1 MKSLI
6 LSRLWMLIGI
16 IILTTGQAWA
26 HTTGSTSGSTTTQK
40 VFTSIK
46 ELRDGANGKSLSDVV
61 IQFEATNP
69 ATVVAVMTKQ
79 DPDIEDKKFI
89 NSFFIVDNKSSD
101 GYYYG
106 LWVSPNDIKDG
117 YKLPTDLAIGS
128 KFTGAIIGDYSEGT
142 SGIPYFGSIHKTKN
156 IDGTNYS
163 TTFHIDNTGV
173 ASADGTKPADYPFN
187 EVKDVYT
194 IANNNP
200 ADGNTATASYGKY
213 LNTIIKVPGTIKKAS
228 DNENNTEFYLVQDE
242 KTGTSKADM
251 NNRIYF
257 NSSQLEGINLDDYVG
272 TSGTFEGILVKRND
286 SESKL
291 IVLKGDF
298 FKVNKI
304 YLDENDAEGRVE
316 YLASQGAFDGEVD
329 VYVHRTNLVNKA
341 GAWNTIC
348 LPFDLTKEE
357 FKNAF
362 GCELTALAKPTTT
375 SSETVQQW
383 AGQVNEGV
391 LAFTKLPDTG
401 LTIKAGVPYLMQASG
416 MQTACLTT
424 IPGAE
429 NMEPETLIGK
439 ESTYYTHI
447 GEKLISVVPPY
458 EVKASY
464 SDNIVNGDFYF
475 RGLYGRKKYTED
487 ADGKLTT
494 TLIADNGSQKYQ
506 YISTAA
512 GNYLKYLPS
521 GSSLQFNG
529 MRAYFYFPNW
539 NAANNN
545 AAQAANNNTNA
556 KIHVA
561 VMAAST
567 TGISNI
573 PAEEAS
579 KQAEVYNLSGQRVD
593 ASYKGIVVRNGRK
606 YLRK

>member
-46 ELRDGANGKSLSDVV
+46 ELRDAAQTNGLKHDDVV
-61 IQFEATNP
+61 VKFDDSNP
-69 ATVVAVMTKQ
+69 TTVVAVMKHA
-79 DPDIEDKKFI
+79 DPDIKDDKFV
-89 NSFFIVDNKSSD
+89 NSFFIVNKGSDNND
-101 GYYYG
+101 YG
-106 LWVSPNDIKDG
+106 LWVSPNGVYDEQLFSTWNLK
-117 YKLPTDLAIGS
+117 IGS
-128 KFTGAIIGDYSEGT
+128 QITGYIIGDYRENE
-142 SGIPYFGSIHKTKN
+142 SGMPYFGSLVNSVKIGDVTYNTSLTVNRKN
-156 IDGTNYS
+156 EANE
-163 TTFHIDNTGV
+163 TTEAVYPYTEVADVNTV
-173 ASADGTKPADYPFN
+173 SS
-187 EVKDVYT
+187 
-194 IANNNP
+194 
-200 ADGNTATASYGKY
+200 SYGKY
-213 LNTIIKVPGTIKKAS
+213 LNTIIKVPGTIKKGT
-228 DNENNTEFYLVQDE
+228 NNEFYLVKNETTKTTDE
-242 KTGTSKADM
+242 S
-251 NNRIYF
+251 NRIYF

-272 TSGTFEGILVKRND
+272 TSGTFEGILVKRKK

-357 FKNAF
+357 FNNAF

-416 MQTACLTT
+416 TQKYCLAT
-424 IPGAE
+424 IQGAE
-429 NMEPETLIGK
+429 SMEPETLMSK
-439 ESTYYTHI
+439 ESTYYAHI

-487 ADGKLTT
+487 ADGKLTA
-494 TLIADNGSQKYQ
+494 TLISDNGSQKYQ

-539 NAANNN
+539 SAENNN
-545 AAQAANNNTNA
+545 AAQAASKNNNTNA

-573 PAEEAS
+573 SAEEAS
-579 KQAEVYNLSGQRVD
+579 KQAEVFNLSGQRVD

>member
-46 ELRDGANGKSLSDVV
+46 ELRDAAQTNGLKHDDVV
-61 IQFEATNP
+61 VKFDDSNP
-69 ATVVAVMTKQ
+69 TTVVAVMKHA
-79 DPDIEDKKFI
+79 DPDIKDDKFV
-89 NSFFIVDNKSSD
+89 NSFFIVNKGSDNND
-101 GYYYG
+101 YG
-106 LWVSPNDIKDG
+106 LWVSPNGVYDEQLFSTWNLK
-117 YKLPTDLAIGS
+117 IGS
-128 KFTGAIIGDYSEGT
+128 QITGYIIGDYRENE
-142 SGIPYFGSIHKTKN
+142 SGMPYFGSLVNSVKIGDVTYNTSLTVNRKN
-156 IDGTNYS
+156 EANE
-163 TTFHIDNTGV
+163 TTEAVYPYTEVADVNTV
-173 ASADGTKPADYPFN
+173 SS
-187 EVKDVYT
+187 
-194 IANNNP
+194 
-200 ADGNTATASYGKY
+200 SYGKY
-213 LNTIIKVPGTIKKAS
+213 LNTIIKVPGTIKKGT
-228 DNENNTEFYLVQDE
+228 NNEFYLVKNETTKTTDE
-242 KTGTSKADM
+242 S
-251 NNRIYF
+251 NRIYF

-272 TSGTFEGILVKRND
+272 TSGTFEGILVKRKK

-383 AGQVNEGV
+383 AGQVNDKGV
-391 LAFTKLPDTG
+391 LAFTKLPDTD

-416 MQTACLTT
+416 TQTYCLTT

-429 NMEPETLIGK
+429 NMEPETLMSK
-439 ESTYYTHI
+439 ESTYYAHI

-506 YISTAA
+506 YICTAA

-521 GSSLQFNG
+521 GSTLQFNG

-539 NAANNN
+539 NAENNN
-545 AAQAANNNTNA
+545 KAQAASKNNNTNA

-573 PAEEAS
+573 SAEEAS
-579 KQAEVYNLSGQRVD
+579 QQAEVYNLSGQRVD

>member
-1 MKSLI
+1 MKRLV
-6 LSRLWMLIGI
+6 LSRLWMLISI

-26 HTTGSTSGSTTTQK
+26 QTATTQK
-40 VFTSIK
+40 VFTSI
-46 ELRDGANGKSLSDVV
+46 EQIRDVAQSNNQKHQDVV
-61 IQFEATNP
+61 IQFDATNP
-69 ATVVAVMTKQ
+69 AIVVAVMKHA
-79 DPDIEDKKFI
+79 DPDIKDEKFI
-89 NSFFIVDNKSSD
+89 NSFFIVDNSN
-101 GYYYG
+101 YG
-106 LWVSPNDIKDG
+106 LWVSPYNIDKG
-117 YKLPTDLAIGS
+117 FSLPSDLAVGS
-128 KFTGAIIGDYSEGT
+128 KITGSIIGDYNEGE
-142 SGIPYFGSIHKTKN
+142 SGMVYFGAIHKTKD
-156 IDGTNYS
+156 IDGTTYKTS
-163 TTFHIDNTGV
+163 LTVDHSGE
-173 ASADGTKPADYPFN
+173 ASADGTKPADYPFT

-228 DNENNTEFYLVQDE
+228 DKNNNTEFYLVQDE
-242 KTGTSKADM
+242 NTGTSEADM
-251 NNRIYF
+251 NKRIYF
-257 NSSQLEGINLDDYVG
+257 NSSQLDGINLDDYVG
-272 TSGTFEGILVKRND
+272 TSGTFEGILVKRNK

-298 FKVNKI
+298 FKVNTI

-329 VYVHRTNLVNKA
+329 VYVHRTNLVNNA

-348 LPFDLTKEE
+348 LPFDLTKED
-357 FKNAF
+357 FKTAF
-362 GCELTALAKPTTT
+362 GCELTALAKPAT
-375 SSETVQQW
+375 SDETAQQW
-383 AGQVNEGV
+383 AGQVSDKGV
-391 LAFTKLPDTG
+391 LAFTKLADTE

-416 MQTACLTT
+416 TQTKCLNTFKGSEDMT
-424 IPGAE
+424 PDV
-429 NMEPETLIGK
+429 LIGK
-439 ESTYYTHI
+439 ETTYYAPVGKKTI
-447 GEKLISVVPPY
+447 TVKSPY

-464 SDNIVNGDFYF
+464 NDDIVNGDFYF
-475 RGLYGRKKYTED
+475 RGLYGRKKYTD
-487 ADGKLTT
+487 GTDGKLTT
-494 TLIADNGSQKYQ
+494 TLISDNGSQKYQ

-521 GSSLQFNG
+521 GSTLQFNG

-545 AAQAANNNTNA
+545 AAQPASNGTNA

-573 PAEEAS
+573 SAEEAS

>member
-6 LSRLWMLIGI
+6 LSRLWMLISI

-26 HTTGSTSGSTTTQK
+26 QETGSTTTQR

-46 ELRDGANGKSLSDVV
+46 ELRDAAQTNSQKHDDVV
-61 IQFEATNP
+61 VKFDDSNP
-69 ATVVAVMTKQ
+69 TTVVAVMKHA
-79 DPDIEDKKFI
+79 DPDIKADKFV
-89 NSFFIVDNKSSD
+89 NSFFIVNKGSDNN
-101 GYYYG
+101 YYG
-106 LWVSPNDIKDG
+106 LWVSPNGVYDKQLFSTWNL
-117 YKLPTDLAIGS
+117 KIGS
-128 KFTGAIIGDYSEGT
+128 KITGSIIGDYRENE
-142 SGIPYFGSIHKTKN
+142 SGMPYFGSLVNSVKIGDVTYN
-156 IDGTNYS
+156 TSLTVNRDDEANE
-163 TTFHIDNTGV
+163 TTEAV
-173 ASADGTKPADYPFN
+173 YPYTV
-187 EVKDVYT
+187 VKDV
-194 IANNNP
+194 
-200 ADGNTATASYGKY
+200 NTVSSSYGPY
-213 LNTIIKVPGTIKKAS
+213 LNTIIRVPGTIKKGT
-228 DNENNTEFYLVQDE
+228 NNEFYLVQNETTKTTDE
-242 KTGTSKADM
+242 S
-251 NNRIYF
+251 NRIYF
-257 NSSQLEGINLDDYVG
+257 NSSQLDGINLDDYVG
-272 TSGTFEGILVKRND
+272 TSGTFEGILVKRID

-316 YLASQGAFDGEVD
+316 YLVQQGALKDKVD
-329 VYVHRTNLVNKA
+329 VYVHRTNLVNNA

-348 LPFDLTKEE
+348 LPFDLTKED
-357 FKNAF
+357 FKTAF

-375 SSETVQQW
+375 SSETAQQW
-383 AGQVNEGV
+383 VGQVNDKGV
-391 LAFTKLPDTG
+391 LAFTKLPDTD

-416 MQTACLTT
+416 TQTYCLTT
-424 IPGAE
+424 ISGAE
-429 NMEPETLIGK
+429 NMEPETLMGQ
-439 ESTYYTHI
+439 ESTYYAHI

-458 EVKASY
+458 EVKALY
-464 SDNIVNGDFYF
+464 SDNIVNGDFFF

-494 TLIADNGSQKYQ
+494 TLISDNGSQKYQ
-506 YISTAA
+506 YISTAV

-521 GSSLQFNG
+521 GSTLQFNG

-545 AAQAANNNTNA
+545 AAQAASKNNNTNA

-573 PAEEAS
+573 SAEEAS

>member
-26 HTTGSTSGSTTTQK
+26 QTATTTK

-69 ATVVAVMTKQ
+69 ATVVAVMTKH
-79 DPDIEDKKFI
+79 DTDITDDDKFL
-89 NSFFIVDNKSSD
+89 NSFFIVNKGSDDN
-101 GYYYG
+101 YYG

-117 YKLPTDLAIGS
+117 YKLPTNLAIGS

-142 SGIPYFGSIHKTKN
+142 SKIPYFESIHKTKD
-156 IDGTNYS
+156 IGGTNYS
-163 TTFHIDNTGV
+163 TTFDIDNTGV
-173 ASADGTKPADYPFN
+173 ASADGTKPADYPFT

-194 IANNNP
+194 IANNS
-200 ADGNTATASYGKY
+200 AGGNTATASYGKY
-213 LNTIIKVPGTIKKAS
+213 LNTIIKVPGTIKKGT
-228 DNENNTEFYLVQDE
+228 NNEFYLVQNE
-242 KTGTSKADM
+242 TTSTTDSQ
-251 NNRIYF
+251 NRIYF
-257 NSSQLEGINLDDYVG
+257 NSSQLDGINLDDYVG
-272 TSGTFEGILVKRND
+272 TSGIFEGILVKRNK

-316 YLASQGAFDGEVD
+316 YLVQQGALQDNVD

-362 GCELTALAKPTTT
+362 GCELTALAKPAT
-375 SSETVQQW
+375 SDETVHQW
-383 AGQVNEGV
+383 TGQVSDKGV
-391 LAFTKLPDTG
+391 LAFTKLPDTD

-416 MQTACLTT
+416 TQTYCLTT
-424 IPGAE
+424 IQGAE
-429 NMEPETLIGK
+429 NMEPETFMGQ
-439 ESTYYTHI
+439 ESTYYAHI

-464 SDNIVNGDFYF
+464 SDNIVNDDFYF

-512 GNYLKYLPS
+512 GNYLKYLPKNS
-521 GSSLQFNG
+521 TLQFNG

-545 AAQAANNNTNA
+545 AAQPASNGTNA

-573 PAEEAS
+573 SAEEAS
-579 KQAEVYNLSGQRVD
+579 KPAEVCNLSGQRVD

>member
-26 HTTGSTSGSTTTQK
+26 QTATTQK

-46 ELRDGANGKSLSDVV
+46 ELRDAAQTNGLKHDDVV
-61 IQFEATNP
+61 VKFDDSNP
-69 ATVVAVMTKQ
+69 TTVVAVMKHA
-79 DPDIEDKKFI
+79 DPDIKADKFV
-89 NSFFIVDNKSSD
+89 NSFFIVNKGSDNNF
-101 GYYYG
+101 YG
-106 LWVSPNDIKDG
+106 LWVSPNGVYDKQLFSTWNL
-117 YKLPTDLAIGS
+117 KIGS
-128 KFTGAIIGDYSEGT
+128 KITGSIIGDYRENE
-142 SGIPYFGSIHKTKN
+142 SGMPYFGSLVNSVKIGDVTYN
-156 IDGTNYS
+156 TSLTVNRDDEANE
-163 TTFHIDNTGV
+163 TTEAV
-173 ASADGTKPADYPFN
+173 YPYTV
-187 EVKDVYT
+187 VKDV
-194 IANNNP
+194 
-200 ADGNTATASYGKY
+200 NTVSSSYGPY
-213 LNTIIKVPGTIKKAS
+213 LNTIIRVPGTIKKGT
-228 DNENNTEFYLVQDE
+228 NNEFYLVQKE
-242 KTGTSKADM
+242 TTSTTDSQ
-251 NNRIYF
+251 NRIYF
-257 NSSQLEGINLDDYVG
+257 NSSQLDGINLDDYVG
-272 TSGTFEGILVKRND
+272 TSGTFEGILVKRID

-316 YLASQGAFDGEVD
+316 YLVQQGALDGEVD
-329 VYVHRTNLVNKA
+329 VYVHRTKLVNNA

-357 FKNAF
+357 FKTAF
-362 GCELTALAKPTTT
+362 GCELTALAKPAT
-375 SSETVQQW
+375 SDETAQQW
-383 AGQVNEGV
+383 AGQVSDKGV
-391 LAFTKLPDTG
+391 LAFTKLADTE
-401 LTIKAGVPYLMQASG
+401 LAIKAGVPYLMQASG
-416 MQTACLTT
+416 TQTACLKT

-429 NMEPETLIGK
+429 NMEPETLMK
-439 ESTYYTHI
+439 QELTYYA
-447 GEKLISVVPPY
+447 SVGKKTITVKSPY

-464 SDNIVNGDFYF
+464 NDDIVNGDFYY
-475 RGLYGRKKYTED
+475 RGLYGRKKYI
-487 ADGKLTT
+487 DGSAT

-521 GSSLQFNG
+521 GSTLQFNG
-529 MRAYFYFPNW
+529 MRAYFYFLNW

-545 AAQAANNNTNA
+545 AAQPANNNTNA

-573 PAEEAS
+573 SAEEAS

>member
-1 MKSLI
+1 M
-6 LSRLWMLIGI
+6 
-16 IILTTGQAWA
+16 
-26 HTTGSTSGSTTTQK
+26 
-40 VFTSIK
+40 
-46 ELRDGANGKSLSDVV
+46 
-61 IQFEATNP
+61 
-69 ATVVAVMTKQ
+69 
-79 DPDIEDKKFI
+79 
-89 NSFFIVDNKSSD
+89 
-101 GYYYG
+101 
-106 LWVSPNDIKDG
+106 
-117 YKLPTDLAIGS
+117 
-128 KFTGAIIGDYSEGT
+128 
-142 SGIPYFGSIHKTKN
+142 
-156 IDGTNYS
+156 
-163 TTFHIDNTGV
+163 
-173 ASADGTKPADYPFN
+173 
-187 EVKDVYT
+187 
-194 IANNNP
+194 
-200 ADGNTATASYGKY
+200 
-213 LNTIIKVPGTIKKAS
+213 
-228 DNENNTEFYLVQDE
+228 VQDE
-242 KTGTSKADM
+242 NTGTGTDYKDK
-251 NNRIYF
+251 RIYF
-257 NSSQLEGINLDDYVG
+257 SCSQLPNINIDDYVG
-272 TSGTFEGILVKRND
+272 TSGTFEGILIKRNK

-316 YLASQGAFDGEVD
+316 YLASQGAFDDEVD

-348 LPFDLTKEE
+348 LPFDLTKDE
-357 FKNAF
+357 FYNAF
-362 GCELTALAKPTTT
+362 GCELTALAKPKTT
-375 SSETVQQW
+375 SSETAQQW

-391 LAFTKLPDTG
+391 LAFTKLPDTE

-416 MQTACLTT
+416 TQTACLKT

-429 NMEPETLIGK
+429 NMEPETLK
-439 ESTYYTHI
+439 KQESTYYAHI
-447 GEKLISVVPPY
+447 GERLISVVPPY

-475 RGLYGRKKYTED
+475 RGLYGRKKYTD
-487 ADGKLTT
+487 GTDGKLTT
-494 TLIADNGSQKYQ
+494 TPISDNGSQKYQ

-521 GSSLQFNG
+521 GSELQFNG

-539 NAANNN
+539 NAENNN
-545 AAQAANNNTNA
+545 KAQAASKNNNTNA

-573 PAEEAS
+573 SAEEAS

>member
-6 LSRLWMLIGI
+6 LSRLWMLISI

-26 HTTGSTSGSTTTQK
+26 QTATTQK

-46 ELRDGANGKSLSDVV
+46 ELRDGANGNSLSDVV
-61 IQFEATNP
+61 IKFEATNP
-69 ATVVAVMTKQ
+69 ATVVAVMTKH

-316 YLASQGAFDGEVD
+316 YLVQQGALQDKVD
-329 VYVHRTNLVNKA
+329 VYVHRTKLVNNA

-357 FKNAF
+357 FKTAF
-362 GCELTALAKPTTT
+362 GCELTALAKPAT
-375 SSETVQQW
+375 SDETVHQW
-383 AGQVNEGV
+383 TGQVSDKGV
-391 LAFTKLPDTG
+391 LAFTKLLDTD

-416 MQTACLTT
+416 TQTACLKT

-429 NMEPETLIGK
+429 NMEPETLMGQ
-439 ESTYYTHI
+439 ESTYYAHI
-447 GEKLISVVPPY
+447 GEKLITVVPPY

-494 TLIADNGSQKYQ
+494 TLISDNGSQKYQ

-512 GNYLKYLPS
+512 GNYLKYLPATS
-521 GSSLQFNG
+521 TLQFNG

-545 AAQAANNNTNA
+545 AAQPASNGTNA

-573 PAEEAS
+573 SAEEAS
-579 KQAEVYNLSGQRVD
+579 KPAEVYNLSGQRVD

>member
-46 ELRDGANGKSLSDVV
+46 ELRDAAQTNGLKHDDVV
-61 IQFEATNP
+61 VKFDDSNP
-69 ATVVAVMTKQ
+69 TTVVAVMKHA
-79 DPDIEDKKFI
+79 DPDIKDDKFV
-89 NSFFIVDNKSSD
+89 NSFFIVNKGSDNND
-101 GYYYG
+101 YG
-106 LWVSPNDIKDG
+106 LWVSPNGVYDEQLFSTWNLK
-117 YKLPTDLAIGS
+117 IGS
-128 KFTGAIIGDYSEGT
+128 QITGYIIGDYRENE
-142 SGIPYFGSIHKTKN
+142 SGMPYFGSLVNSVKIGDVTYNTSLTVNRKN
-156 IDGTNYS
+156 EANE
-163 TTFHIDNTGV
+163 TTEAVYPYTEVADVNTV
-173 ASADGTKPADYPFN
+173 SS
-187 EVKDVYT
+187 
-194 IANNNP
+194 
-200 ADGNTATASYGKY
+200 SYGKY
-213 LNTIIKVPGTIKKAS
+213 LNTIIKVPGTIKKGT
-228 DNENNTEFYLVQDE
+228 NNEFYLVQNE
-242 KTGTSKADM
+242 TTSTTDSQ
-251 NNRIYF
+251 NRIYF
-257 NSSQLEGINLDDYVG
+257 NSSQLDGINLDDYVG
-272 TSGTFEGILVKRND
+272 TSGIFEGILVKRNK

-316 YLASQGAFDGEVD
+316 YLVQQGALQDNVD
-329 VYVHRTNLVNKA
+329 VYVHRTKLVNNA

-357 FKNAF
+357 FKTAF

-375 SSETVQQW
+375 SEETVHQW
-383 AGQVNEGV
+383 VGQVSDKGV
-391 LAFTKLPDTG
+391 LAFTKLPDTD

-416 MQTACLTT
+416 TQTYCLTT
-424 IPGAE
+424 IQGAE
-429 NMEPETLIGK
+429 NMEPETLMGQ
-439 ESTYYTHI
+439 ESTYYAHI

-512 GNYLKYLPS
+512 GNYLKYLPKDS
-521 GSSLQFNG
+521 PLQFNG

-545 AAQAANNNTNA
+545 AAQPASNGTNA
-556 KIHVA
+556 KIHVT

-573 PAEEAS
+573 SAEEAS
-579 KQAEVYNLSGQRVD
+579 KPAEVCNLSGQRVD

>member
-1 MKSLI
+1 M
-6 LSRLWMLIGI
+6 
-16 IILTTGQAWA
+16 
-26 HTTGSTSGSTTTQK
+26 
-40 VFTSIK
+40 
-46 ELRDGANGKSLSDVV
+46 
-61 IQFEATNP
+61 
-69 ATVVAVMTKQ
+69 
-79 DPDIEDKKFI
+79 
-89 NSFFIVDNKSSD
+89 
-101 GYYYG
+101 
-106 LWVSPNDIKDG
+106 
-117 YKLPTDLAIGS
+117 
-128 KFTGAIIGDYSEGT
+128 
-142 SGIPYFGSIHKTKN
+142 PYFGSLVNSVKIGDVTYN
-156 IDGTNYS
+156 TSLTVNRDDEANE
-163 TTFHIDNTGV
+163 TTEAV
-173 ASADGTKPADYPFN
+173 YPYTV
-187 EVKDVYT
+187 VKDV
-194 IANNNP
+194 
-200 ADGNTATASYGKY
+200 NTVSSSYGPY
-213 LNTIIKVPGTIKKAS
+213 LNTIIRVPGTIKKGT
-228 DNENNTEFYLVQDE
+228 NNEFYLVQNETTKTTDE
-242 KTGTSKADM
+242 S
-251 NNRIYF
+251 NRIYF
-257 NSSQLEGINLDDYVG
+257 NSSQLDGINLDDYVG
-272 TSGTFEGILVKRND
+272 TSGTFEGILVKRID

-316 YLASQGAFDGEVD
+316 YLVQQGALQDKVD
-329 VYVHRTNLVNKA
+329 VYVHRTKLVNNA

-357 FKNAF
+357 FKTAF

-375 SSETVQQW
+375 SEEADHQW
-383 AGQVNEGV
+383 VGQVSDKGV
-391 LAFTKLPDTG
+391 LAFTKLPDTE
-401 LTIKAGVPYLMQASG
+401 LAIKAGVPYLMQASG
-416 MQTACLTT
+416 TQTACLTT
-424 IPGAE
+424 IQGSE
-429 NMEPETLIGK
+429 NMEPETLMSK
-439 ESTYYTHI
+439 ESTYYAHI

-464 SDNIVNGDFYF
+464 NDNIVNGDFYY

-512 GNYLKYLPS
+512 GNYLKYLPAT
-521 GSSLQFNG
+521 SSLQFNG
-529 MRAYFYFPNW
+529 MRVYFYFPNW

-545 AAQAANNNTNA
+545 AAQAASKNNNTNA

-573 PAEEAS
+573 SAAEAS

>member
-1 MKSLI
+1 MKCLI

-26 HTTGSTSGSTTTQK
+26 LTTGSTTTQR

-46 ELRDGANGKSLSDVV
+46 ELRDAAQTNSLKHDDVV
-61 IQFEATNP
+61 VKFDDSNP
-69 ATVVAVMTKQ
+69 TTVVAVMKHA
-79 DPDIEDKKFI
+79 DPDIKADKFV
-89 NSFFIVDNKSSD
+89 NSFFIVNKGSDNN
-101 GYYYG
+101 YYG
-106 LWVSPNDIKDG
+106 LWVSPNGVYDKQLFSTWNL
-117 YKLPTDLAIGS
+117 KIGS
-128 KFTGAIIGDYSEGT
+128 KITGSIIGDYRENE
-142 SGIPYFGSIHKTKN
+142 SGMPYFGSLVNSVKIGDVTYNTSLTVKR
-156 IDGTNYS
+156 DGEANE
-163 TTFHIDNTGV
+163 TTE
-173 ASADGTKPADYPFN
+173 ADYPYT
-187 EVKDVYT
+187 VVTDVNT
-194 IANNNP
+194 IAKKN
-200 ADGNTATASYGKY
+200 ADGNTVNASYGPY
-213 LNTIIKVPGTIKKAS
+213 LNTIIRVPGTIKKGT
-228 DNENNTEFYLVQDE
+228 NNEFYLVQKE
-242 KTGTSKADM
+242 TTSTTDSQ
-251 NNRIYF
+251 NRIYF
-257 NSSQLEGINLDDYVG
+257 NSSQLDGINLDDYVG
-272 TSGTFEGILVKRND
+272 TSGTFEGILVKRNK

-316 YLASQGAFDGEVD
+316 YLVQQGALKDKVD
-329 VYVHRTNLVNKA
+329 VYVHRTNLFNKD

-348 LPFDLTKEE
+348 LPFDLTKGE
-357 FKNAF
+357 FKTAF
-362 GCELTALAKPTTT
+362 GCELIALAKPAT
-375 SSETVQQW
+375 SDETVHQW
-383 AGQVNEGV
+383 AGQVNDKGV
-391 LAFTKLPDTG
+391 LAFTKLPDTD
-401 LTIKAGVPYLMQASG
+401 LTIKAGAPYLMQASG
-416 MQTACLTT
+416 TQTACLTT
-424 IPGAE
+424 ISGAE
-429 NMEPETLIGK
+429 NMEPETLMK
-439 ESTYYTHI
+439 QESTYYAHI

-464 SDNIVNGDFYF
+464 SDNIVNGDFFF

-494 TLIADNGSQKYQ
+494 TLISDGGSQKYQ

-512 GNYLKYLPS
+512 GNYLKYLPDNS
-521 GSSLQFNG
+521 TLQFNG

-539 NAANNN
+539 NAENNN
-545 AAQAANNNTNA
+545 KAQAASQNNNTNA

-573 PAEEAS
+573 SAEEAS

>member
-16 IILTTGQAWA
+16 IVLTTGQAWA
-26 HTTGSTSGSTTTQK
+26 LTTGATTTQK
-40 VFTSIK
+40 VFTSI
-46 ELRDGANGKSLSDVV
+46 EQIRDVAQSNNQKHQDVV
-61 IQFEATNP
+61 IQFDATNP
-69 ATVVAVMTKQ
+69 AIVVAVMKHA
-79 DPDIEDKKFI
+79 DPDIKDEKFI
-89 NSFFIVDNKSSD
+89 NSFFIVDNSK
-101 GYYYG
+101 YG
-106 LWVSPNDIKDG
+106 LWVSPYNIDKG
-117 YKLPTDLAIGS
+117 FSLPSDLAVGS
-128 KFTGAIIGDYSEGT
+128 KITGSIIGDYNEGE
-142 SGIPYFGSIHKTKN
+142 SGMVYFGAIHKTKD
-156 IDGTNYS
+156 IDGTTYKTS
-163 TTFHIDNTGV
+163 LTVDHSGE
-173 ASADGTKPADYPFN
+173 ASADGTKPAVYPFT

-200 ADGNTATASYGKY
+200 TDGNTATASYGKY

-228 DNENNTEFYLVQDE
+228 DKNNNTEFYLVQDE
-242 KTGTSKADM
+242 NTGTSEADM
-251 NNRIYF
+251 NKRIYF
-257 NSSQLEGINLDDYVG
+257 NSSQLDGINLDDYVG
-272 TSGTFEGILVKRND
+272 TSGTFEGILVKRNK

-304 YLDENDAEGRVE
+304 YLDENDEESRVQ
-316 YLASQGAFDGEVD
+316 YLVQQGALQDKVD
-329 VYVHRTNLVNKA
+329 VYVHRTKLVNTD
-341 GAWNTIC
+341 AWNTIC
-348 LPFDLTKEE
+348 LPFDLTKGE
-357 FKNAF
+357 FKTAF
-362 GCELTALAKPTTT
+362 GCELTALAKPAT
-375 SSETVQQW
+375 SDETDHQW
-383 AGQVNEGV
+383 AGQVNDKGV
-391 LAFTKLPDTG
+391 LAFTKLPDTE

-416 MQTACLTT
+416 TQTACLKT

-429 NMEPETLIGK
+429 NMEPETLMK
-439 ESTYYTHI
+439 QESTYYAHI

-464 SDNIVNGDFYF
+464 SDNIVNGDFFF

-494 TLIADNGSQKYQ
+494 TLISDNGSQKYQ

-521 GSSLQFNG
+521 GSTLQFNG

-539 NAANNN
+539 NAEYNNK
-545 AAQAANNNTNA
+545 AQPASKNNNTNA

-573 PAEEAS
+573 SAEEAS

-606 YLRK
+606 YLSK

>member
-1 MKSLI
+1 MKRLI

-26 HTTGSTSGSTTTQK
+26 QTTTTTK

-46 ELRDGANGKSLSDVV
+46 ELRDAAQTNGLKHDDVV
-61 IQFEATNP
+61 VKFDDSNP
-69 ATVVAVMTKQ
+69 TTVVAVMKHA
-79 DPDIEDKKFI
+79 DPDIKADKFV
-89 NSFFIVDNKSSD
+89 NSFFIVNKGSDNN
-101 GYYYG
+101 YYG
-106 LWVSPNDIKDG
+106 LWVSPNGVYDKQLFSTWNL
-117 YKLPTDLAIGS
+117 KIGS
-128 KFTGAIIGDYSEGT
+128 KITGSIIGDYRENE
-142 SGIPYFGSIHKTKN
+142 SGMPYFGSLVNSVKIGDVTYN
-156 IDGTNYS
+156 TSLTVNRDDEANE
-163 TTFHIDNTGV
+163 TTEAV
-173 ASADGTKPADYPFN
+173 YPYTV
-187 EVKDVYT
+187 VKDV
-194 IANNNP
+194 
-200 ADGNTATASYGKY
+200 NTVSSSYGPY
-213 LNTIIKVPGTIKKAS
+213 LNTIIRVPGTIKKGT
-228 DNENNTEFYLVQDE
+228 NNEFYLVQNETTKTTDE
-242 KTGTSKADM
+242 S
-251 NNRIYF
+251 NRIYF
-257 NSSQLEGINLDDYVG
+257 NSSQLDGINLDDYVG
-272 TSGTFEGILVKRND
+272 TSGTFEGILVKRID

-316 YLASQGAFDGEVD
+316 YLVQQGALDGEVD
-329 VYVHRTNLVNKA
+329 VYVHRTKLVNNA

-357 FKNAF
+357 FKTAF
-362 GCELTALAKPTTT
+362 GCELTALAKPAT
-375 SSETVQQW
+375 SDETAQQW
-383 AGQVNEGV
+383 AGQVSDKGV
-391 LAFTKLPDTG
+391 LAFTKLADTE
-401 LTIKAGVPYLMQASG
+401 LAIKAGVPYLMQASG
-416 MQTACLTT
+416 TQTACLKT

-429 NMEPETLIGK
+429 NMEPETLMK
-439 ESTYYTHI
+439 QELTYYAPVGKKTI
-447 GEKLISVVPPY
+447 TVKSPY

-475 RGLYGRKKYTED
+475 RGLYDRKKYTED

-494 TLIADNGSQKYQ
+494 TLISDNGSQKYQ

-521 GSSLQFNG
+521 GSTLQFNG

-573 PAEEAS
+573 SAEEAS
-579 KQAEVYNLSGQRVD
+579 KPAEVYNLSGQCVD

>member
-26 HTTGSTSGSTTTQK
+26 QTATTQK
-40 VFTSIK
+40 VFTSI
-46 ELRDGANGKSLSDVV
+46 EQIRDVAQSNNQKHQDVV
-61 IQFEATNP
+61 IQFDATNP
-69 ATVVAVMTKQ
+69 AIVVAVMKHA
-79 DPDIEDKKFI
+79 DPDIKDEKFI
-89 NSFFIVDNKSSD
+89 NSFFIVDNSN
-101 GYYYG
+101 YG
-106 LWVSPNDIKDG
+106 LWVSPYNIDKG
-117 YKLPTDLAIGS
+117 FSLPSDLAVGS
-128 KFTGAIIGDYSEGT
+128 KITGSIIGDYNEGE
-142 SGIPYFGSIHKTKN
+142 SGMVYFGAIHKTKD
-156 IDGTNYS
+156 IDGTTYKTS
-163 TTFHIDNTGV
+163 LTVDHSGE
-173 ASADGTKPADYPFN
+173 ASADGTKPADYPFT

-228 DNENNTEFYLVQDE
+228 DKNNNTEFYLVQDE
-242 KTGTSKADM
+242 NTGTSEADM
-251 NNRIYF
+251 NKRIYF
-257 NSSQLEGINLDDYVG
+257 NSSQLDGINLDDYVG
-272 TSGTFEGILVKRND
+272 TSGTFEGILVKRNK

-298 FKVNKI
+298 FKVNTI

-329 VYVHRTNLVNKA
+329 VYVHRTNLVNNA

-348 LPFDLTKEE
+348 LPFDLTKED
-357 FKNAF
+357 FKTAF
-362 GCELTALAKPTTT
+362 GCELTALAKPAT
-375 SSETVQQW
+375 SDETAQQW
-383 AGQVNEGV
+383 AGQVSDKGV
-391 LAFTKLPDTG
+391 LAFTKLADTE

-416 MQTACLTT
+416 TQTKCLNTFKGSEDMT
-424 IPGAE
+424 PDV
-429 NMEPETLIGK
+429 LIGK
-439 ESTYYTHI
+439 ETTYYAPVGKKTI
-447 GEKLISVVPPY
+447 TVKSPY

-464 SDNIVNGDFYF
+464 NDDIVNGDFYF
-475 RGLYGRKKYTED
+475 RGLYGRKKYTD
-487 ADGKLTT
+487 GTDGKLTT
-494 TLIADNGSQKYQ
+494 TLISDNGSQKYQ

-512 GNYLKYLPS
+512 GNYLKYLPKNS
-521 GSSLQFNG
+521 TLQFNG

-573 PAEEAS
+573 SAEEAF

>member
-26 HTTGSTSGSTTTQK
+26 QTATTQK

-69 ATVVAVMTKQ
+69 ATVVAVMTKH
-79 DPDIEDKKFI
+79 DTDITDDDKFL
-89 NSFFIVDNKSSD
+89 NSFFIVNKGSDDN
-101 GYYYG
+101 YYG

-117 YKLPTDLAIGS
+117 YKLPTNLAIGS

-142 SGIPYFGSIHKTKN
+142 SKMPYFGSIHKTKD
-156 IDGTNYS
+156 IGGTNYS
-163 TTFHIDNTGV
+163 TTFDIDNTGV
-173 ASADGTKPADYPFN
+173 ASADGTKPADYPFT

-194 IANNNP
+194 IANNS
-200 ADGNTATASYGKY
+200 AGGNTATASYGKY
-213 LNTIIKVPGTIKKAS
+213 LNTIIKVPGTIKKGT
-228 DNENNTEFYLVQDE
+228 NNEFYLVQNE
-242 KTGTSKADM
+242 TTSTTDSQ
-251 NNRIYF
+251 NRIYF
-257 NSSQLEGINLDDYVG
+257 NSSQLDGINLDDYVG
-272 TSGTFEGILVKRND
+272 TSGIFEGILVKRNK

-316 YLASQGAFDGEVD
+316 YLVQQGALQDKVD
-329 VYVHRTNLVNKA
+329 VYVHRTKLVNNA

-357 FKNAF
+357 FKTAF

-375 SSETVQQW
+375 SEETDHQW
-383 AGQVNEGV
+383 VGQVSDKGV
-391 LAFTKLPDTG
+391 LAFTKLPDTE
-401 LTIKAGVPYLMQASG
+401 LAIKAGVPYLMQASG
-416 MQTACLTT
+416 TQTACLTT
-424 IPGAE
+424 IQGSE
-429 NMEPETLIGK
+429 NMEPETLMSK
-439 ESTYYTHI
+439 ESTYYAHI

-464 SDNIVNGDFYF
+464 NDNIVNGDFYY

-539 NAANNN
+539 SAENNN
-545 AAQAANNNTNA
+545 AAQAASKNNNTNA

-573 PAEEAS
+573 SAAEAS

>member
-1 MKSLI
+1 MKRLI

-16 IILTTGQAWA
+16 IILTTGQALA
-26 HTTGSTSGSTTTQK
+26 LTTGSTTTQK

-46 ELRDGANGKSLSDVV
+46 ELRDGANGNTLSDVV
-61 IQFEATNP
+61 IQFKATNP
-69 ATVVAVMTKQ
+69 AIVVAVMTKH
-79 DPDIEDKKFI
+79 DTDITDDDKFI
-89 NSFFIVDNKSSD
+89 NSFFIVNKGDDDS
-101 GYYYG
+101 YYG
-106 LWVSPNDIKDG
+106 LWVSPNDIKNG
-117 YKLPTDLAIGS
+117 YELPTDLAIGS
-128 KFTGAIIGDYSEGT
+128 KFTGAIIGDYNEGT
-142 SGIPYFGSIHKTKN
+142 SGIPYFGSIHGTKK

-163 TTFHIDNTGV
+163 TTFNIDHSGE
-173 ASADGTKPADYPFN
+173 ASADETKPAVYPFT

-228 DNENNTEFYLVQDE
+228 DKNNNTEFYLVQDE
-242 KTGTSKADM
+242 NTGTSEADM
-251 NNRIYF
+251 NKRIYF
-257 NSSQLEGINLDDYVG
+257 NSSQLDGINLDDYVG
-272 TSGTFEGILVKRND
+272 TSGTFEGILVKRNN

-316 YLASQGAFDGEVD
+316 YLASQGALDAEVD
-329 VYVHRTNLVNKA
+329 VYVHRTNLVNNP

-348 LPFDLTKEE
+348 LPFDLTKED
-357 FKNAF
+357 FKTAF
-362 GCELTALAKPTTT
+362 GCELTALAKPAT
-375 SSETVQQW
+375 SDDPAQQW
-383 AGQVNEGV
+383 AGLVSDKGV
-391 LAFTKLPDTG
+391 LAFTKLTDTD

-416 MQTACLTT
+416 EQIKCTRT
-424 IPGAE
+424 IKGSE
-429 NMEPETLIGK
+429 NKTPEELKADDSNYYAPVGK
-439 ESTYYTHI
+439 KTITVKS
-447 GEKLISVVPPY
+447 PY
-458 EVKASY
+458 EVKASWN
-464 SDNIVNGDFYF
+464 DDIVNGDFYF
-475 RGLYGRKKYTED
+475 RGLYGRKKYI
-487 ADGKLTT
+487 DGSAT
-494 TLIADNGSQKYQ
+494 TLISDNGSQKYQ

-521 GSSLQFNG
+521 GSELQFNG

-545 AAQAANNNTNA
+545 AAQPASKNNNTNA
-556 KIHVA
+556 KIHVG

-573 PAEEAS
+573 SAEEAS

>member
-1 MKSLI
+1 MKRLN
-6 LSRLWMLIGI
+6 LSRLWMLISI

-26 HTTGSTSGSTTTQK
+26 QTTEPTTTQR

-46 ELRDGANGKSLSDVV
+46 ELRDAAQTNGLKHDDVV
-61 IQFEATNP
+61 VKFDDSNP
-69 ATVVAVMTKQ
+69 TTVVAVMKHA
-79 DPDIEDKKFI
+79 DPDIKDDKFV
-89 NSFFIVDNKSSD
+89 NSFFIVNKGSDNND
-101 GYYYG
+101 YG
-106 LWVSPNDIKDG
+106 LWVSPNGVYDEQLFSTWNLK
-117 YKLPTDLAIGS
+117 IGS
-128 KFTGAIIGDYSEGT
+128 QITGYIIGDYRENE
-142 SGIPYFGSIHKTKN
+142 SGMPYFGSLVNSVKIGDVTYNTSLTVNRKN
-156 IDGTNYS
+156 EANE
-163 TTFHIDNTGV
+163 TTEAVYPYTEVADVNTV
-173 ASADGTKPADYPFN
+173 SS
-187 EVKDVYT
+187 
-194 IANNNP
+194 
-200 ADGNTATASYGKY
+200 SYGKY
-213 LNTIIKVPGTIKKAS
+213 LNTIIKVPGTIKKGT
-228 DNENNTEFYLVQDE
+228 NNEFYLVKNETTKTTDE
-242 KTGTSKADM
+242 S
-251 NNRIYF
+251 NRIYF
-257 NSSQLEGINLDDYVG
+257 NSSQLVGINLDDYVG
-272 TSGTFEGILVKRND
+272 TSGTFEGILVKRKK

-329 VYVHRTNLVNKA
+329 VYVHRTKLVNNA

-357 FKNAF
+357 FKTAF
-362 GCELTALAKPTTT
+362 GCELIALAKPAT
-375 SSETVQQW
+375 SDETVQPW
-383 AGQVNEGV
+383 AGQVSDKGV

-416 MQTACLTT
+416 TQTYCLTT
-424 IPGAE
+424 IQGAE
-429 NMEPETLIGK
+429 NMEPETLMGQ
-439 ESTYYTHI
+439 ESTYYAHI

-512 GNYLKYLPS
+512 GNYLKYLPAT
-521 GSSLQFNG
+521 SSLQFNG
-529 MRAYFYFPNW
+529 MRVYFYFPNW

-567 TGISNI
+567 TGISNVS
-573 PAEEAS
+573 AEEVS

>member
-1 MKSLI
+1 MKRLN

-26 HTTGSTSGSTTTQK
+26 QTTQ

-46 ELRDGANGKSLSDVV
+46 ELRDAAAGKTLSDVV
-61 IQFEATNP
+61 IKFDATNP
-69 ATVVAVMTKQ
+69 ATVVAVMTKH
-79 DPDIEDKKFI
+79 DTDITDDEKFI
-89 NSFFIVDNKSSD
+89 NSFFVVDNSN
-101 GYYYG
+101 YG

-156 IDGTNYS
+156 IDGTDYS
-163 TTFHIDNTGV
+163 TKFDIEHSGE
-173 ASADGTKPADYPFN
+173 ASADGTKPAVYPITS
-187 EVKDVYT
+187 VTDVNT
-194 IANNNP
+194 IANNNVK
-200 ADGNTATASYGKY
+200 DITKSSYGKY
-213 LNTIIKVPGTIKKAS
+213 LNTIIKVPGTIKKGTQG
-228 DNENNTEFYLVQDE
+228 EYYLVQTENTDWTD
-242 KTGTSKADM
+242 KK
-251 NNRIYF
+251 NRIYF
-257 NSSQLEGINLDDYVG
+257 NSSQLDINLDDYVG
-272 TSGTFEGILVKRND
+272 TSGTFEGILVKRNGTD
-286 SESKL
+286 SKL

-298 FKVNKI
+298 FKVSKI

-316 YLASQGAFDGEVD
+316 YLASQGALDGEVD
-329 VYVHRTNLVNKA
+329 VYVHRTNLVNNA

-348 LPFDLTKEE
+348 LPFDLTKAQ
-357 FKNAF
+357 FKDAF
-362 GCELTALAKPTTT
+362 GCELIALAKPTTT
-375 SSETVQQW
+375 SSKTVQQW

-416 MQTACLTT
+416 TQTYCLTT
-424 IPGAE
+424 IQGAE
-429 NMEPETLIGK
+429 NMEPETLMGQ
-439 ESTYYTHI
+439 ESTYYAHI

-512 GNYLKYLPS
+512 GNYLKYLPKNS
-521 GSSLQFNG
+521 TLQFNG

-545 AAQAANNNTNA
+545 AAQPASNGTNA

-573 PAEEAS
+573 SAAEAS

>member
-1 MKSLI
+1 MKRLI
-6 LSRLWMLIGI
+6 LSRLWMLISI

-26 HTTGSTSGSTTTQK
+26 QTTEPTTTQR
-40 VFTSIK
+40 VFTSIMD
-46 ELRDGANGKSLSDVV
+46 LRNGANGNTLSDVV
-61 IQFEATNP
+61 IQFEETNP
-69 ATVVAVMTKQ
+69 ATVVAVMTKP
-79 DPDIEDKKFI
+79 DPDIKDNEKFI
-89 NSFFIVDNKSSD
+89 NSFFIVDKSN
-101 GYYYG
+101 YG
-106 LWVSPNDIKDG
+106 LWVSPKGIDDG
-117 YKLPTDLAIGS
+117 FSLPSKLAIGS
-128 KFTGAIIGDYSEGT
+128 EFTGLIIGTYNEVT
-142 SGIPYFGSIHKTKN
+142 SGIPYFGSIHEKKK
-156 IDGTNYS
+156 IDGTDYT
-163 TTFHIDNTGV
+163 TTFTIVNTGEG
-173 ASADGTKPADYPFN
+173 SGTYPIN
-187 EVKDVYT
+187 KVTDVNT
-194 IANNNP
+194 IAS
-200 ADGNTATASYGKY
+200 SYNQY
-213 LNTIIKVPGTIKKAS
+213 LNTIVKVPGTIKKGT
-228 DNENNTEFYLVQDE
+228 NKEYYLVQSE
-242 KTGTSKADM
+242 STEVGNKK
-251 NNRIYF
+251 NRIYF
-257 NSSQLEGINLDDYVG
+257 NSSQLDDINLDDYVG
-272 TSGTFEGILVKRND
+272 TSGTFEGILIKRNG

-316 YLASQGAFDGEVD
+316 YLVQQGALQDKVD
-329 VYVHRTNLVNKA
+329 VYVHRTKLVNNA

-357 FKNAF
+357 FKTAF
-362 GCELTALAKPTTT
+362 GCELIALAKPAT
-375 SSETVQQW
+375 SDETVHQW
-383 AGQVNEGV
+383 AGQVSDKGV
-391 LAFTKLPDTG
+391 LAFTKLADTE
-401 LTIKAGVPYLMQASG
+401 LAIKAGVPYLMQASG
-416 MQTACLTT
+416 TQIACLKT

-439 ESTYYTHI
+439 ETTYYAHI
-447 GEKLISVVPPY
+447 GEKLITVVPPY

-464 SDNIVNGDFYF
+464 SDDIVNGDFYF

-494 TLIADNGSQKYQ
+494 TLISDNGSQKYQ

-512 GNYLKYLPS
+512 GNYLKYLLS
-521 GSSLQFNG
+521 GSTLQFNG

-539 NAANNN
+539 SAENNK
-545 AAQAANNNTNA
+545 AAQAASNGTNA

-573 PAEEAS
+573 SAEEAS

>member
-6 LSRLWMLIGI
+6 LSRLWMLISI

-26 HTTGSTSGSTTTQK
+26 QTTGSTTTQK

-46 ELRDGANGKSLSDVV
+46 ELRDAAQTNSLKHDDVV
-61 IQFEATNP
+61 VKFDDSNP
-69 ATVVAVMTKQ
+69 TTVVAVMKHA
-79 DPDIEDKKFI
+79 DPNIKDEKFI
-89 NSFFIVDNKSSD
+89 NSFFIVDNSK
-101 GYYYG
+101 YG
-106 LWVSPNDIKDG
+106 LWVSPNGVYDKQLFSTWNL
-117 YKLPTDLAIGS
+117 KIGS
-128 KFTGAIIGDYSEGT
+128 KITGSIIGDYRENE
-142 SGIPYFGSIHKTKN
+142 SGMPYFGSLVKSVKIGDVTYNTSLTVKR
-156 IDGTNYS
+156 DGEANE
-163 TTFHIDNTGV
+163 TTEAV
-173 ASADGTKPADYPFN
+173 YPVT
-187 EVKDVYT
+187 EVKDVNT

-200 ADGNTATASYGKY
+200 KDGNTATASYGKY

-228 DNENNTEFYLVQDE
+228 DKNNNTEFYLVQDE
-242 KTGTSKADM
+242 NTGTSEADM
-251 NNRIYF
+251 NKRIYF
-257 NSSQLEGINLDDYVG
+257 NSSQLDGINLDDYVG
-272 TSGTFEGILVKRND
+272 TSGTFEGILVKRNN

-316 YLASQGAFDGEVD
+316 YLVQQGALKDKVD

-348 LPFDLTKEE
+348 LPFDLTKDE
-357 FKNAF
+357 FYNAF
-362 GCELTALAKPTTT
+362 GCELTALAKPKTT
-375 SSETVQQW
+375 SSETAQQW

-391 LAFTKLPDTG
+391 LAFTKLPDTD

-416 MQTACLTT
+416 TQTYCLTT

-429 NMEPETLIGK
+429 NMEPKTLMGQ
-439 ESTYYTHI
+439 ESTYYAHI

-464 SDNIVNGDFYF
+464 NDNIVNGDFYF

-494 TLIADNGSQKYQ
+494 TPIADNGSQKYQ

-521 GSSLQFNG
+521 GSELQFNG

-539 NAANNN
+539 NAENNN
-545 AAQAANNNTNA
+545 KAQAASKNNNTNA

-573 PAEEAS
+573 SAEEAS

>member
-16 IILTTGQAWA
+16 IVLTTGQAWA
-26 HTTGSTSGSTTTQK
+26 LTTGATTTQK
-40 VFTSIK
+40 VFTSI
-46 ELRDGANGKSLSDVV
+46 EQIRDVAQSNNQKHQDVV
-61 IQFEATNP
+61 IQFDATNP
-69 ATVVAVMTKQ
+69 AIVVAVMKHA
-79 DPDIEDKKFI
+79 DPDIKDEKFI
-89 NSFFIVDNKSSD
+89 NSFFIVDNSK
-101 GYYYG
+101 YG
-106 LWVSPNDIKDG
+106 LWVSPYNIDKG
-117 YKLPTDLAIGS
+117 FSLPSDLAVGS
-128 KFTGAIIGDYSEGT
+128 KITGSIIGDYNEGE
-142 SGIPYFGSIHKTKN
+142 SGMVYFGAIHKTKD
-156 IDGTNYS
+156 IDGTTYKTS
-163 TTFHIDNTGV
+163 LTVDHSGE
-173 ASADGTKPADYPFN
+173 ASADGTKPAVYPFT

-200 ADGNTATASYGKY
+200 TDGNTATASYGKY

-228 DNENNTEFYLVQDE
+228 DKNNNTEFYLVQDE
-242 KTGTSKADM
+242 NTGTSEADM
-251 NNRIYF
+251 NKRIYF
-257 NSSQLEGINLDDYVG
+257 NSSQLDGINLDDYVG
-272 TSGTFEGILVKRND
+272 TSGTFEGILVKRNK

-304 YLDENDAEGRVE
+304 YLDENDEESRVQ
-316 YLASQGAFDGEVD
+316 YLVQQGALQDKVD
-329 VYVHRTNLVNKA
+329 VYVHRTKLVNTD
-341 GAWNTIC
+341 AWNTIC
-348 LPFDLTKEE
+348 LPFDLTKGE
-357 FKNAF
+357 FKTAF
-362 GCELTALAKPTTT
+362 GCELTALAKPAT
-375 SSETVQQW
+375 SDETDHQW
-383 AGQVNEGV
+383 AGQVNDKGV
-391 LAFTKLPDTG
+391 LAFTKLPDTE

-416 MQTACLTT
+416 TQTYCLTT

-429 NMEPETLIGK
+429 NMEPETLMGQ
-439 ESTYYTHI
+439 ESTYYAHI

-464 SDNIVNGDFYF
+464 SDNIVNGDFFF

-494 TLIADNGSQKYQ
+494 TLISDNGSQKYQ

-521 GSSLQFNG
+521 GSTLQFNG

-539 NAANNN
+539 NAEYNNK
-545 AAQAANNNTNA
+545 AQPASKNNNTNA

-573 PAEEAS
+573 SAEEAS

>member
-1 MKSLI
+1 
-6 LSRLWMLIGI
+6 MLIGI

-26 HTTGSTSGSTTTQK
+26 QTTQ

-46 ELRDGANGKSLSDVV
+46 ELRDAAAGKTLSDVV
-61 IQFEATNP
+61 IKFDATNP
-69 ATVVAVMTKQ
+69 ATVVAVMTKH
-79 DPDIEDKKFI
+79 DTDITDDEKFI
-89 NSFFIVDNKSSD
+89 NSFFVVDNSN
-101 GYYYG
+101 YG

-156 IDGTNYS
+156 IDGTDYS
-163 TTFHIDNTGV
+163 TKFDIEHSGE
-173 ASADGTKPADYPFN
+173 ASADGTKPAVYPITS
-187 EVKDVYT
+187 VTDVNT
-194 IANNNP
+194 IANNNVK
-200 ADGNTATASYGKY
+200 DITKSSYGKY
-213 LNTIIKVPGTIKKAS
+213 LNTIIKVPGTIKKGTQG
-228 DNENNTEFYLVQDE
+228 EYYLVQTENTYWTD
-242 KTGTSKADM
+242 KK
-251 NNRIYF
+251 NRIYF
-257 NSSQLEGINLDDYVG
+257 NSSQLDINLDDYVG
-272 TSGTFEGILVKRND
+272 TSGTFEGILVKRNGTD
-286 SESKL
+286 SKL

-298 FKVNKI
+298 FKVSKI
-304 YLDENDAEGRVE
+304 YLDENDEEGRVE
-316 YLASQGAFDGEVD
+316 YLASQGAFQDKVD
-329 VYVHRTNLVNKA
+329 VYVHRTNLVNKV

-348 LPFDLTKEE
+348 LPFDLTKAQ
-357 FKNAF
+357 FKDAF
-362 GCELTALAKPTTT
+362 GCELTALAKPTTNDE
-375 SSETVQQW
+375 SAQQW

-391 LAFTKLPDTG
+391 LAFTKLADTD
-401 LTIKAGVPYLMQASG
+401 LTITAGVPYLMQASG
-416 MQTACLTT
+416 EQTCCTKT
-424 IPGAE
+424 VRGSE
-429 NMEPETLIGK
+429 NMTPEELKTEDANYYASVGK
-439 ESTYYTHI
+439 KTIT
-447 GEKLISVVPPY
+447 VNAPY

-464 SDNIVNGDFYF
+464 SDNIVNGEFYF

-494 TLIADNGSQKYQ
+494 TSIADNGSQKYQ

-521 GSSLQFNG
+521 GSPLQFNG

-545 AAQAANNNTNA
+545 AAQPASNGTNA

-573 PAEEAS
+573 SAEEAS

-593 ASYKGIVVRNGRK
+593 ASYKGIVVRNGKK
-606 YLRK
+606 YLCK

>member
-46 ELRDGANGKSLSDVV
+46 ELRDAAQTNGLKHDDVV
-61 IQFEATNP
+61 VKFDDSNP
-69 ATVVAVMTKQ
+69 TTVVAVMKHA
-79 DPDIEDKKFI
+79 DPDIKDDKFV
-89 NSFFIVDNKSSD
+89 NSFFIVNKGSDNND
-101 GYYYG
+101 YG
-106 LWVSPNDIKDG
+106 LWVSPNGVYDEQLFSTWNLK
-117 YKLPTDLAIGS
+117 IGS
-128 KFTGAIIGDYSEGT
+128 QITGYIIGDYRENE
-142 SGIPYFGSIHKTKN
+142 SGMPYFGSLVNSVKIGDVTYNTSLTVNRKN
-156 IDGTNYS
+156 EANE
-163 TTFHIDNTGV
+163 TTEAVYPYTEVADVNTV
-173 ASADGTKPADYPFN
+173 SS
-187 EVKDVYT
+187 
-194 IANNNP
+194 
-200 ADGNTATASYGKY
+200 SYGKY
-213 LNTIIKVPGTIKKAS
+213 LNTIIKVPGTIKKGT
-228 DNENNTEFYLVQDE
+228 NNEFYLVKNETTKTTDE
-242 KTGTSKADM
+242 S
-251 NNRIYF
+251 NRIYF

-272 TSGTFEGILVKRND
+272 TSGTFEGILVKRKK

-357 FKNAF
+357 FNNAF

-391 LAFTKLPDTG
+391 LAFTKLPDTD

-416 MQTACLTT
+416 TQKYCLAT
-424 IPGAE
+424 IQGAE
-429 NMEPETLIGK
+429 SMEPETLIGK
-439 ESTYYTHI
+439 ESTYYAHI
-447 GEKLISVVPPY
+447 GEKLITVVPPY

-494 TLIADNGSQKYQ
+494 TPISDNGSQKYQ

-512 GNYLKYLPS
+512 GNYLKYLPKDS
-521 GSSLQFNG
+521 PLQFNG

-545 AAQAANNNTNA
+545 AAQPASNGTNA

-573 PAEEAS
+573 SAEEAS

>member
-26 HTTGSTSGSTTTQK
+26 QTTGSTSGSTTTQK
-40 VFTSIK
+40 VFSSIK

-69 ATVVAVMTKQ
+69 ATVVAVMTKH
-79 DPDIEDKKFI
+79 DTDITDDDKFL
-89 NSFFIVDNKSSD
+89 NSFFIVNKGSNDN
-101 GYYYG
+101 YYG

-117 YKLPTDLAIGS
+117 YKLPTNLAIGS

-142 SGIPYFGSIHKTKN
+142 SKIPYFGSIHKTKD
-156 IDGTNYS
+156 IGGTNYS
-163 TTFHIDNTGV
+163 TTFDIDNTGV
-173 ASADGTKPADYPFN
+173 ASADGTKPADYPFT

-194 IANNNP
+194 IANNS
-200 ADGNTATASYGKY
+200 AGGNTATASYGPY
-213 LNTIIKVPGTIKKAS
+213 LNTIIQVPGTIKKGT
-228 DNENNTEFYLVQDE
+228 NNEFYLVQNETTKTTDE
-242 KTGTSKADM
+242 S
-251 NNRIYF
+251 NRIYF
-257 NSSQLEGINLDDYVG
+257 NSSQLEGINLEDYVG
-272 TSGTFEGILVKRND
+272 TSGTFEGILVKRNK

-298 FKVNKI
+298 FNVNKI

-316 YLASQGAFDGEVD
+316 YLVQQGALQDKVD
-329 VYVHRTNLVNKA
+329 VYVHRTKLVNNA

-357 FKNAF
+357 FKTAF

-375 SSETVQQW
+375 SEETVHQW
-383 AGQVNEGV
+383 VGQVSDKGV
-391 LAFTKLPDTG
+391 LAFTKLPDTE
-401 LTIKAGVPYLMQASG
+401 LAIKAGVPYLMQASG
-416 MQTACLTT
+416 TQITCLTT
-424 IPGAE
+424 IKGAE

-439 ESTYYTHI
+439 ESTYYAHI

-464 SDNIVNGDFYF
+464 SDNIVNGDFFF

-494 TLIADNGSQKYQ
+494 TLISDNGSQKYQ
-506 YISTAA
+506 YISTAV

-521 GSSLQFNG
+521 GSPLQFNG

-545 AAQAANNNTNA
+545 AAQPASNGTNA

-573 PAEEAS
+573 SAEEAS
-579 KQAEVYNLSGQRVD
+579 KQAEAYNLSGQRVD

>member
-1 MKSLI
+1 MKRLI

-26 HTTGSTSGSTTTQK
+26 LTTGSTTTQK

-46 ELRDGANGKSLSDVV
+46 ELRDGANGNTLSDVV
-61 IQFEATNP
+61 IQFKATNP
-69 ATVVAVMTKQ
+69 AIVVAVMTKH
-79 DPDIEDKKFI
+79 DTDITDDDKFI

-106 LWVSPNDIKDG
+106 LWVSPNDIKNG
-117 YKLPTDLAIGS
+117 YELPTDLAIGS
-128 KFTGAIIGDYSEGT
+128 KFTGAIIGDYNEGT
-142 SGIPYFGSIHKTKN
+142 SGIPYFGSIHKTMD
-156 IDGTNYS
+156 IGGTNYS
-163 TTFHIDNTGV
+163 TTFNIDHSGE
-173 ASADGTKPADYPFN
+173 ASGTKKAVYPVT
-187 EVKDVYT
+187 EVKDVNT
-194 IANNNP
+194 IANNNVK
-200 ADGNTATASYGKY
+200 DITKSSYGKY
-213 LNTIIKVPGTIKKAS
+213 LNTIIRVPGTIKKGTQG
-228 DNENNTEFYLVQDE
+228 EYYLVEKEDTKCTDE
-242 KTGTSKADM
+242 K
-251 NNRIYF
+251 NRIYF
-257 NSSQLEGINLDDYVG
+257 NSSQLDGINLDDYVG
-272 TSGTFEGILVKRND
+272 TSGTFEGILVKRNGTD
-286 SESKL
+286 SKL

-316 YLASQGAFDGEVD
+316 YLASQGALDAEVD

-348 LPFDLTKEE
+348 LPFDLTKED
-357 FKNAF
+357 FKTAF
-362 GCELTALAKPTTT
+362 GCTLTALAKPTTT
-375 SSETVQQW
+375 SSEPAQQW
-383 AGQVNEGV
+383 AGQVNDKGV
-391 LAFTKLPDTG
+391 LAFTKLPDTE

-416 MQTACLTT
+416 TQTYCLTT
-424 IPGAE
+424 IQGAE
-429 NMEPETLIGK
+429 NMEPEALRGK
-439 ESTYYTHI
+439 ESTYYAHI
-447 GEKLISVVPPY
+447 GERLISVVPPY

-464 SDNIVNGDFYF
+464 SDNIVNGDFFF

-494 TLIADNGSQKYQ
+494 TPIADNGSQKYQ

-521 GSSLQFNG
+521 GSTLQFNG

-539 NAANNN
+539 NAENNN
-545 AAQAANNNTNA
+545 KAQAASKNNNTNA
-556 KIHVA
+556 KIHVG

-573 PAEEAS
+573 SAEEAS
-579 KQAEVYNLSGQRVD
+579 KQAEVYNLSGQRAD

>member
-1 MKSLI
+1 MKRLI

-69 ATVVAVMTKQ
+69 ATVVAVMTKH
-79 DPDIEDKKFI
+79 DTDITDDDKFL
-89 NSFFIVDNKSSD
+89 NSFFIVNKGSDDN
-101 GYYYG
+101 YYG

-117 YKLPTDLAIGS
+117 YKLPTNLAIGS
-128 KFTGAIIGDYSEGT
+128 KFTGANIGDYSEGT
-142 SGIPYFGSIHKTKN
+142 SKIPYFGSIHKTKD
-156 IDGTNYS
+156 IGGTNYF
-163 TTFHIDNTGV
+163 TTFDIDNTGV
-173 ASADGTKPADYPFN
+173 ASADGTKPAVYPITP
-187 EVKDVYT
+187 VTDVNT
-194 IANNNP
+194 IAKNNDAN
-200 ADGNTATASYGKY
+200 GNTVNASYGPY
-213 LNTIIKVPGTIKKAS
+213 LNTIIQVPGTIKKGT
-228 DNENNTEFYLVQDE
+228 NNEFYLVQNETTKTTDE
-242 KTGTSKADM
+242 S
-251 NNRIYF
+251 NRIYF
-257 NSSQLEGINLDDYVG
+257 NSSQLEGINLEDYVG
-272 TSGTFEGILVKRND
+272 TSGTFEGILVKRNK

-316 YLASQGAFDGEVD
+316 YLVQQGALQDKVD
-329 VYVHRTNLVNKA
+329 VYVHRTKLVNNA

-357 FKNAF
+357 FKTAF

-375 SSETVQQW
+375 SEETDHQW
-383 AGQVNEGV
+383 VGQVSDKGV
-391 LAFTKLPDTG
+391 LAFTKLPDTE
-401 LTIKAGVPYLMQASG
+401 LAIKAGVPYLMQASG
-416 MQTACLTT
+416 TQTACLTT
-424 IPGAE
+424 IQGSE

-439 ESTYYTHI
+439 ESTYYAHI

-512 GNYLKYLPS
+512 GNYLKYLPKDS
-521 GSSLQFNG
+521 PLQFNG

-545 AAQAANNNTNA
+545 AAQPASNGTNA

-573 PAEEAS
+573 SAEEAS